1 MKNSVLNRIIA
12 AISAIFMP
20 IINIM
25 TAAGITKGFLA
36 LFVSL
41 GWIAQD
47 SGTYLICNAISD
59 AFFYFLPVFIAF
71 TAAEQFACDKFTAVA
86 VAGVLLYPKLT
97 QAFEA
102 AEQISFAGIPVTNA
116 TYPSSVLPILMAV
129 GFLHFVEKLWK
140 RIIPDVLS
148 GFLVPLLSVIVTS
161 VVTLTVFGPIG
172 TWVGNI
178 LASGYTYVYEWS
190 PYVSGFFLGGLAQ
203 IMVLFGFHWSL
214 VPIVMLNLALY
225 GEDTIL
231 PFFGA
236 AAMAQGGAALAVSF
250 KVKGAACRS
259 RILSAVISAIFGVT
273 EPAMFGVNL
282 PLKKPMLAVCA
293 GGAIG
298 GALTGFTG
306 AHAIAFAFP
315 GLTTLPIYFGDGFW
329 GFLGTCIVGFVIGF
343 VLTMLMKLDTTAIEE
358 K

>member
-1 MKNSVLNRIIA
+1 MRNSVLNRIIA

-47 SGTYLICNAISD
+47 SGTYLICNAIAD

-71 TAAEQFACDKFTAVA
+71 TAAEQFKCDKFTAVV
-86 VAGVLLYPKLT
+86 VAGVLLYPQLT
-97 QAFEA
+97 QAFDA
-102 AEQISFAGIPVTNA
+102 AQKINFAGIPVTKA

-129 GFLHFVEKLWK
+129 GFLHFIERFWK
-140 RIIPDVLS
+140 RVIPEIIS
-148 GFLVPLLSVIVTS
+148 GFLVPLLSIIVTS
-161 VVTLTVFGPIG
+161 MVTLTLFGPMG
-172 TWVGNI
+172 TWFGDV
-178 LASGYTYVYEWS
+178 LASGYTYVYDWN
-190 PYVSGFFLGGLAQ
+190 PYVSGFFLGGLIQ
-203 IMVLFGFHWSL
+203 IMVIFGFHWSL
-214 VPIVMLNLALY
+214 VPIVMLNIALY

-231 PFFGA
+231 PFIGA
-236 AAMAQGGAALAVSF
+236 AAMAQGGAALAVAFRVQDS
-250 KVKGAACRS
+250 ACKS
-259 RILSAVISAIFGVT
+259 RILSAVISAVFGVT

-282 PLKKPMLAVCA
+282 PLKKPMAAVCA

-315 GLTTLPIYFGDGFW
+315 GLPTLPVYFGDGFW
-329 GFLGTCIVGFVIGF
+329 GFFGTCVVGFVLGF
-343 VLTMLMKLDTTAIEE
+343 AFTMFMKLDTTPIE